1 MAKKTTAAGKAAK
14 SDQAKKT
21 AAPASMLGAGGRAR
35 GKLATGYLERRST
48 LKTLI
53 GDPNDF
59 LFVGGIGVAKD
70 DALSLFGGDAPQVF
84 PLGGAMGAACSMA
97 LGLALAQPDRKVMVM
112 TGDGELMMNSGA
124 LATIGVLN
132 PPNLSIIIIDNE
144 HYGET
149 GFQPAHTG
157 RGVDIAKIA
166 EGSGIATVRTVV
178 DKEDI
183 PEASRVLRQSNG
195 TSLVLLKVAATDP
208 PKVPHTRNGNLQR
221 VRFREHLGLKV

>member
-1 MAKKTTAAGKAAK
+1 MAKKSTSKTKG
-14 SDQAKKT
+14 KT
-21 AAPASMLGAGGRAR
+21 AAPANMLGAGGRAA
-35 GKLATGYLERRST
+35 GKLATGHLERRESARK
-48 LKTLI
+48 LV

-84 PLGGAMGAACSMA
+84 PLGGAMGAACAMG
-97 LGLALAQPDRKVMVM
+97 LGLALARPDKKVMVM
-112 TGDGELMMNSGA
+112 TGDGELLMNSGT

-149 GFQPAHTG
+149 GFQPAHSG

-166 EGSGIATVRTVV
+166 EGSGIPVVRTVV
-178 DKEDI
+178 NEEDI
-183 PEASRVLRQSNG
+183 PEAAKVLRNSNS
-195 TSLVLLKVAATDP
+195 TSLVLLKVAATEP